1 MLKVA
6 TIEDSSQNL
15 IAPSVY
21 IEGVEKENGSYT
33 IHYSLTDTNN
43 SWITNPDVLNRL
55 SVYISD
61 GTITEKRLLLASTTT
76 NVIKNNTIKDYFI
89 IKNTGSAVSMSAWV
103 GDQYISGAKTIE
115 QIQLNNTIT
124 KATYN
129 STTYEYINKIKD
141 FNILN
146 FNVLLNG
153 SIANTNTTPLESDL
167 LIAYRPNKIANLGF
181 VLNLEK
187 LLEQKSPLFNVLK
200 NKTEYRNI
208 ILNNSKINIEKS
220 YFSKKNLTKKEKDY
234 TKINNNVFSTILSAT
249 TGNYFVGVVDDNKD
263 INNRSYYDI
272 KCYLEIDDYSSR
284 FIGEKIQT
292 DLAAALKLLEA
303 YTLDFTNASQDKTI
317 GDANIYIFE
326 NLYESKLPEITNFVN
341 NLSPLCSLFSGKDAQ
356 QFVSLFVS
364 CLHPL
369 TTNVSILNRLTVFVN
384 KLRSVVEQL
393 SVSTINADNATKSIT
408 KNTII
413 YERQF
418 GKSEENINAADM
430 NYDYDANTGLEVL
443 ALDSLTVRNA
453 EPPTAIKEINS
464 NDLNARKIL
473 ESTKYFKN
481 PYSSTSAKI
490 NLYSVASFDL
500 NGESLQ
506 TLAGLPQTSTDV
518 YNEFYIKLKEYND
531 FTFSYRKPETYFFQ
545 LAGEGINIKTVSN
558 RDNKSINNL
567 QKNTLFDSNS
577 DTKQSSLKFVSDTN
591 IKALY
596 YALDSESFVAL
607 TNISSSE
614 QYRAAVS
621 DGTGETPVFAYNQ
634 QSLNNSDLKA
644 KTYVY
649 YNNFYSFN
657 PIAGVDN
664 TNIDIYTIKEEC
676 VAPIFNKKLRL
687 FNSFFGVRKTNISAT
702 VPEIIYNIQ
711 NDIKLNIPSIYLSRT
726 TTAGSVNIS
735 TADI

>member
-6 TIEDSSQNL
+6 TVEDASQNL

-21 IEGVEKENGSYT
+21 IEGVEKENGSYI

-61 GTITEKRLLLASTTT
+61 GTITEKRLLLTSVTA
-76 NVIKNNTIKDYFI
+76 NAIKNNTIKDYFI

-103 GDQYISGAKTIE
+103 GDQYISGTKTIE
-115 QIQLNNTIT
+115 QVQLNNTIA

-146 FNVLLNG
+146 FNVLLSD

-200 NKTEYRNI
+200 NKTEYKNI

-249 TGNYFVGVVDDNKD
+249 TGNYFVGVADDNKD
-263 INNRSYYDI
+263 TNNRSYYDI
-272 KCYLEIDDYSSR
+272 KCYLEIEDYSSR
-284 FIGEKIQT
+284 FIGEKVQA
-292 DLAAALKLLEA
+292 DLAAALKLLGT

-317 GDANIYIFE
+317 SDANIYIFE

-341 NLSPLCSLFSGKDAQ
+341 NLSPLCSLFSGKDTQ

-369 TTNVSILNRLTVFVN
+369 TTSVSILNRLTVFIN

-393 SVSTINADNATKSIT
+393 SVSTLNADNATKSIT
-408 KNTII
+408 KNAII

-418 GKSEENINAADM
+418 GKSEENINLADM
-430 NYDYDANTGLEVL
+430 NYDYDANTGLEIL
-443 ALDSLTVRNA
+443 TSDSLTVRNA
-453 EPPTAIKEINS
+453 EPIAAIKEINS

-518 YNEFYIKLKEYND
+518 YNELYIKLKEYND
-531 FTFSYRKPETYFFQ
+531 YTFSYKKPETYFFQ
-545 LAGEGINIKTVSN
+545 LADEGINIKTISN

-596 YALDSESFVAL
+596 YALDSEGFVPL

-634 QSLNNSDLKA
+634 QNLNNSDLKA

-657 PIAGVDN
+657 PIAGTNN
-664 TNIDIYTIKEEC
+664 TNIDIYAIKEEC

-702 VPEIIYNIQ
+702 VPEITYNIQ

-726 TTAGSVNIS
+726 TTTGSVNIS

>member
-1 MLKVA
+1 
-6 TIEDSSQNL
+6 
-15 IAPSVY
+15 
-21 IEGVEKENGSYT
+21 
-33 IHYSLTDTNN
+33 
-43 SWITNPDVLNRL
+43 
-55 SVYISD
+55 
-61 GTITEKRLLLASTTT
+61 
-76 NVIKNNTIKDYFI
+76 
-89 IKNTGSAVSMSAWV
+89 
-103 GDQYISGAKTIE
+103 
-115 QIQLNNTIT
+115 
-124 KATYN
+124 
-129 STTYEYINKIKD
+129 
-141 FNILN
+141 
-146 FNVLLNG
+146 
-153 SIANTNTTPLESDL
+153 
-167 LIAYRPNKIANLGF
+167 
-181 VLNLEK
+181 
-187 LLEQKSPLFNVLK
+187 
-200 NKTEYRNI
+200 
-208 ILNNSKINIEKS
+208 
-220 YFSKKNLTKKEKDY
+220 
-234 TKINNNVFSTILSAT
+234 
-249 TGNYFVGVVDDNKD
+249 
-263 INNRSYYDI
+263 
-272 KCYLEIDDYSSR
+272 
-284 FIGEKIQT
+284 
-292 DLAAALKLLEA
+292 
-303 YTLDFTNASQDKTI
+303 
-317 GDANIYIFE
+317 
-326 NLYESKLPEITNFVN
+326 
-341 NLSPLCSLFSGKDAQ
+341 
-356 QFVSLFVS
+356 
-364 CLHPL
+364 
-369 TTNVSILNRLTVFVN
+369 LTVFVN

-393 SVSTINADNATKSIT
+393 SVSTLNADNATKSIT
-408 KNTII
+408 KNAII

-443 ALDSLTVRNA
+443 ASDSLTIRNA

-545 LAGEGINIKTVSN
+545 LAAEGINIKTVSN

-634 QSLNNSDLKA
+634 QSLNNPDLKA
-644 KTYVY
+644 KTYIY

-687 FNSFFGVRKTNISAT
+687 FNSFFGVRKTNINVTA
-702 VPEIIYNIQ
+702 PEITYNIQ

-726 TTAGSVNIS
+726 ATTGSLNIS